1 MPKGLTRNDLLY
13 ILNEIFKISTANN
26 NALRFTEQGL
36 FVESYSV
43 HSGNSDLHMP
53 SKEAHDIVAGFSL
66 DANDNLIYNG
76 DPATIR
82 ISDEE
87 NNAIQLDADGALYVE
102 RVYNQ
107 SDFQDHLNDDDRHVT
122 QEDRDKWDGM
132 VDESNEYT
140 DDEIEKIKI
149 HRVVYSTSV
158 PAPEDMDPHVMY
170 ILLDEENIVENPVIK
185 IKVDNEVVTIG
196 ITKATM
202 NLYYTKQECD
212 DKFETIQHAENT
224 YMEKPSNE
232 DVITDIV
239 NDNGHPVFTGKK
251 FLSSRAN
258 NALREEADGS
268 LFCEDFSA
276 LVHSLQ
282 ISAAF
287 SKTNL
292 YDQEISA
299 PGTYILKDDI
309 NSYNLLLVEY
319 WFYPPA
325 IIQVPV
331 YAMKKLMHTA
341 TDFDGYS
348 YTFTPDD
355 TEFLYNK
362 ITDKR
367 YSAGFANSEG
377 KEWTCYYDY
386 DDLRKQ
392 VIEINYGP
400 DHGNVGTY
408 GTGNYGYASLY
419 STEKYLEYE
428 ISFKIKFGTSNGG
441 SISTNIR
448 DRIEM
453 LSICSFIDENN
464 IEHEMA
470 FICGKWY
477 YGSDEYLGLTGLD
490 VNNNY
495 GHIRAH
501 GYYLVIDPT
510 FTSDLG
516 NQITCKKYVQL
527 SSYQDDGTSN
537 GILEV
542 KVIKTSNNVKIYYGV
557 SGATPSEIV
566 SLNFNRYAETDIF
579 TNQPGKIGITLGR
592 YFPINGYMK
601 IYDINFT
608 QHVWYQTEEPVV
620 DRMDIVENPDHN
632 IGYAKTAIVDTDN
645 IEYLY
650 RQSIGYTLELGYGI
664 SNSNIKFRMHENKLY
679 VDHLSNSA
687 IYRITGIG
695 QGHTEE
701 EEPDP
706 NIFIYDDP
714 EETEEP

>member
-87 NNAIQLDADGALYVE
+87 DNAIQLDANGALYVE

-107 SDFQDHLNDDDRHVT
+107 SDFQDHLDDDNRHVT

-132 VDESNEYT
+132 VDEANEYT

-258 NALREEADGS
+258 NALREESDGS

-282 ISAAF
+282 ISASF

-325 IIQVPV
+325 LIQVPV
-331 YAMKKLMHTA
+331 YTNRDIIQTKSEYE
-341 TDFDGYS
+341 GYS
-348 YTFTPDD
+348 YQFTPDD
-355 TEFLYNK
+355 TEFLFNQ

-367 YSAGFANSEG
+367 YSDGFVNRND
-377 KEWTCYYDY
+377 EWKCFFDY
-386 DDLRKQ
+386 DVSRKWT
-392 VIEINYGP
+392 IEIRNSSNY
-400 DHGNVGTY
+400 DESE
-408 GTGNYGYASLY
+408 YAEFFS
-419 STEKYLEYE
+419 SKEYLEYT
-428 ISFKIKFGTSNGG
+428 ISFTLINGNNAN
-441 SISTNIR
+441 SRYNM
-448 DRIEM
+448 EM
-453 LSICSFIDENN
+453 YTICKFIDENN
-464 IEHEMA
+464 IEHQLA
-470 FICGKWY
+470 ISIPHWITSSDRNLVVN
-477 YGSDEYLGLTGLD
+477 GSTKGLAIHLLVDPIHVSNDGRSYTAKRCEVIQ
-490 VNNNY
+490 VNNNNISSISAY
-495 GHIRAH
+495 AG
-501 GYYLVIDPT
+501 T
-510 FTSDLG
+510 FRIKIIKTTT
-516 NQITCKKYVQL
+516 NVQL
-527 SSYQDDGTSN
+527 IARVNNKSFDLPDDPEN
-537 GILEV
+537 G
-542 KVIKTSNNVKIYYGV
+542 Y
-557 SGATPSEIV
+557 
-566 SLNFNRYAETDIF
+566 SLTFNFNRYAETDIF
-579 TNQPGKIGITLGR
+579 TNKPGKIGMC
-592 YFPINGYMK
+592 FAGYYARANVGGFYRR
-601 IYDINFT
+601 IQDINFL
-608 QHVWYQTEEPVV
+608 QHIWIKESKEVV
-620 DRMDIVENPDHN
+620 DRMATIENPDHN

-664 SNSNIKFRMHENKLY
+664 SNSNIKLRMHENKLY
-679 VDHLSNSA
+679 IDHLSNSA

-706 NIFIYDDP
+706 IMYSDP